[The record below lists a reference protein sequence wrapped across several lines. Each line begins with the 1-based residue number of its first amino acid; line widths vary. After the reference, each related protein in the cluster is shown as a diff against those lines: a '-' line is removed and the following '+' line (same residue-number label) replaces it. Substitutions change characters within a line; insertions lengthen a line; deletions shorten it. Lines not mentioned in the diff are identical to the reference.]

1 MTDSARIADIARC
14 LGEPA
19 RVAILAALAAAPE
32 RTAGDLTRIA
42 GLAPSTVSEHL
53 ARLVTSGLLTVRA
66 DGRKRYYRLTDAE
79 VGALLAAIRALAD
92 RLDRR

>member
-1 MTDSARIADIARC
+1 
-14 LGEPA
+14 
-19 RVAILAALAAAPE
+19 
-32 RTAGDLTRIA
+32 
-42 GLAPSTVSEHL
+42 APSTVSEHL

-66 DGRKRYYRLTDAE
+66 DGRKRYYRLADAE